1 MPLRPPSCD
10 VGKLQ
15 FEKQEFRAKLATA
28 INEEDDPL
36 AVYDQYVQWTL
47 KTYGENNPSSGLLEL
62 LEQATRE
69 FREDP
74 LYKTDLRY
82 LKLWSL
88 YARQVERSGAIAIY
102 TYLVSNEIGT
112 SYSILYEEYATL
124 LDADGRCVLN
134 AVRLC
139 NDQL

>member
-1 MPLRPPSCD
+1 MPLRPGSGDPE
-10 VGKLQ
+10 KIAL
-15 FEKQEFRAKLATA
+15 EKQQFKARLVK

-36 AVYDQYVQWTL
+36 TVYDQFVQWTL
-47 KTYGENNPSSGLLEL
+47 ENFGENDPNSGLLEL

-69 FREDP
+69 FKDDP

-102 TYLVSNEIGT
+102 VYLFTNEIGT
-112 SYSILYEEYATL
+112 SYSVLYEEYASL
-124 LDADGRCVLN
+124 LEADGRCVPNRDDL
-134 AVRLC
+134 
-139 NDQL
+139 